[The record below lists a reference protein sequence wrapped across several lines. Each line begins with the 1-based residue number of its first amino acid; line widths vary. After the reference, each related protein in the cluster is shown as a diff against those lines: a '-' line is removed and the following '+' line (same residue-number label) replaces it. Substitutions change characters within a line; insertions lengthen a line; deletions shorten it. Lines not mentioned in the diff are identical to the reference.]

1 VPGKRWYSF
10 RPISYVGLVLVVAA
24 IVSSFLLSL
33 RTIFDDL
40 IRWFVF
46 ILGLYLILK
55 GRREDG
61 L

>member
-1 VPGKRWYSF
+1 VSGKRWDSF
-10 RPISYVGLVLVVAA
+10 KPKSYVGLAFVVAA

-40 IRWFVF
+40 IRWSVF

-55 GRREDG
+55 GRQEHG